1 MIELK
6 FHGTPDEV
14 LAEASM
20 FVAQLATGGKMIA
33 AAQAQQHRQS
43 QIKEAGDG
51 PSSQA
56 PAEPMPVAEEVKPSK
71 PEAKKAKAPKPAPVV
86 ENVEQT
92 VEDVFDDGPDPAEE
106 NQDADDTPK
115 TMEELKSRFVSTGL
129 SPDYGKAILTK
140 FSTTGKLSG
149 IPLEKYGEVV
159 KAINVALAEQKAAR
173 K

>member
-6 FHGTPDEV
+6 FQGSPQEV
-14 LAEASM
+14 LAEASL

-33 AAQAQQHRQS
+33 AAQAQQAQADAAAKS
-43 QIKEAGDG
+43 EPGAIG
-51 PSSQA
+51 QA
-56 PAEPMPVAEEVKPSK
+56 PEPMPVAEEVKPSK
-71 PEAKKAKAPKPAPVV
+71 TKAKKPEAPKPAPVV

-129 SPDYGKAILTK
+129 YADHGKAILNK
-140 FSTTGKLSG
+140 FSPTGKLSG
-149 IPLEKYGEVV
+149 IPQEKYGEVV
-159 KAINVALAEQKAAR
+159 KAINAALAEQKAAR